1 MTLSDVSIKRPV
13 FTTMLS
19 LALVVLGLL
28 GISRLGTDLFPD
40 VSFPFVAITTVYR
53 GAGPSEIEQQ
63 VTKPLEDAV
72 AGIGGV
78 ESIQSI
84 TRENLSLVFVQF
96 KLAVPIDRAVQEVRD
111 KVAVVQQVLPRD
123 VDAPKVNRIDF
134 GAAPIVTYAVSANLP
149 SSQLRQMLKDKLEP
163 ALSQVDGVAQVR
175 IIGGEVREI
184 RVDIDLDKAKSAG
197 IAPGQI
203 AERIGM
209 ENLDVPAGRL
219 QLGPTELSVR
229 SVGQFRDIDELRMLT
244 VARNQNGTQ
253 VRLDEVATVTD
264 GVGERRS
271 IARLNGKEAVVVEIV
286 KQPGSN
292 TIEVSRAVQTRM
304 KELTPVMGNGFEP
317 SLIIDNSKVI
327 EENTHEVWV
336 ALLFGGLMAIIIILV
351 FLLDLRGTTISALA
365 LPTSVLGTFFVMY
378 LLGYTLNQMTLMALS
393 LAIGLLIDDAVVVR
407 EAITHRLE
415 QGETPRDASS
425 NGTKDV
431 YLAVLATTLS
441 LVAVFVPVAFMPGL
455 VGQFFKQFGFTM
467 SVAVLISLFISFTL
481 DPMLSSRFSKQR
493 VKGQAH
499 AENVVA
505 RVLRRS
511 FEWMESL
518 YASILGWS
526 IKHRWLTAGLVALTM
541 AGSIGA
547 AALSGLGV
555 DFVTPEDRSQFMVDL
570 KLPEGTSLDETKAR
584 AIAAEEVIRKY
595 PDVIDIYTV
604 IGTSSDG
611 AGSDANR
618 ARLRVLIKGRDARVL
633 SLKGIQDDART
644 TLVAALPSGTEVGF
658 LDPPV
663 IEGLGDFF
671 PIMLSVMG
679 NDYQQITAEAQR
691 IAAVMRELKGKNGK
705 PLANDVRVAANP
717 PKPEL
722 AVAIDRNRASD
733 TGLTSAMLGMQLR
746 LAMNGQLAGKLRQ
759 DGIETDIMVRLS
771 EKDRASPE
779 ALRTMD
785 VFTASGLRPISDIA
799 DVSMRDTPSIIERFN
814 RQRRVMVQAA
824 SVGEGG
830 ALGDLAAALDARMK
844 AEPPPPGVTLYY
856 DGQIKQLGEQ
866 GDAFTLVFV
875 LAGIF
880 VYMVLASQFES
891 FKHPFT
897 ILMSVPLAF
906 VGAVLA
912 LLATGFSM
920 NMGGFIGV
928 VLLVGL
934 VTKNAILLVDQAL
947 QNLRAGDDLDTAL
960 LKAGPRRLRPILM
973 TSAAMAI
980 GMLPTA
986 LGRGQGFEFRAPMAI
1001 VVIGGVISSTF
1012 LTLVVVPLVFAV
1024 FEKLTPP
1031 RWRIH
1036 QDPDEQPTP
1045 RADDAHVT
1053 PAPGIAARS
1062 GEVPAHGP
1070 AVRPV

>member
-1 MTLSDVSIKRPV
+1 MTLSDLSIKRPV
-13 FTTMLS
+13 FTTMMS
-19 LALVVLGLL
+19 LALLVLGLL
-28 GISRLGTDLFPD
+28 GLSRLGTNLFPD

-78 ESIQSI
+78 DSIQSI

-96 KLAVPIDRAVQEVRD
+96 KLSVPLDRAVQEVRD

-123 VDAPKVNRIDF
+123 VDAPKVARIDF
-134 GAAPIVTYAVSANLP
+134 GAAPIVTYAVSATLP
-149 SSQLRQMLKDKLEP
+149 SAQLRQLLKDKLEP

-175 IIGGEVREI
+175 IIGGDVREI
-184 RVDIDLDKAKSAG
+184 RVDIDLDKAKAAG
-197 IAPGQI
+197 IAPAQI

-209 ENLDVPAGRL
+209 ENVDVPAGRL
-219 QLGPTELSVR
+219 DLGPAELNVR
-229 SVGQFRDIDELRMLT
+229 SLGQFKDVDELRALPI
-244 VARNQNGTQ
+244 VRNQTGTQ

-264 GVGERRS
+264 GVGDRRS
-271 IARLNGKEAVVVEIV
+271 VARLNGKDAVVVEVI

-292 TIEVSRAVQTRM
+292 TIEVSHAVQAKM
-304 KELTPVMGNGFEP
+304 SELTPVMGNGFEP

-336 ALLFGGLMAIIIILV
+336 ALLFGGLMAIVIILL
-351 FLLDLRGTTISALA
+351 FLLDVRGTTISALA
-365 LPTSVLGTFFVMY
+365 LPTSVLGTFFTMY

-415 QGETPRDASS
+415 QGETPRDAAS
-425 NGTKDV
+425 NGTRDV

-441 LVAVFVPVAFMPGL
+441 LVAVFVPVAFMPGI
-455 VGQFFKQFGFTM
+455 VGQFFKEFGFTM

-493 VKGQAH
+493 LKGEAH
-499 AENVVA
+499 RENVVA
-505 RVLRRS
+505 RTLRRS
-511 FEWMESL
+511 FEWMEARYGDL
-518 YASILGWS
+518 LGWS
-526 IKHRWLTAGLVALTM
+526 IRHRWLTAGLVLATM
-541 AGSIGA
+541 GGAIGA
-547 AALSGLGV
+547 AAVGGLGV
-555 DFVTPEDRSQFMVDL
+555 DFVSPEDRSQFMVDL
-570 KLPEGTSLDETKAR
+570 KLPEGTSLAETKAR
-584 AIAAEEVIRKY
+584 AIAAEEVMRTY
-595 PDVIDIYTV
+595 PDVIDMYTV
-604 IGTSSDG
+604 VGTSSDG

-618 ARLRVLIKGRDARVL
+618 ARIRVIIKGRDQRQLTLA
-633 SLKGIQDDART
+633 GIQNDVRT
-644 TLVAALPSGTEVGF
+644 SLVAALPSSTEVGL

-691 IAAVMRELKGKNGK
+691 VAAIMRDFRGPNGK

-717 PKPEL
+717 PRPEL
-722 AVAIDRNRASD
+722 AVVIDRSRAND
-733 TGLTSAMLGMQLR
+733 TGLTSGMLGMQLR

-759 DGIETDIMVRLS
+759 EGVETDIMVRLS

-785 VFTASGLRPISDIA
+785 VFTPTGLRPISDVA
-799 DVSMRDTPSIIERFN
+799 EVSMRDTPSIIERFN

-824 SVGEGG
+824 GVGEGG
-830 ALGDLAAALDARMK
+830 ALGDLATALKTRLAK
-844 AEPPPPGVTLYY
+844 EPPPPGVTYYY
-856 DGQIKQLGEQ
+856 DGQIKSLDEQ
-866 GDAFTLVFV
+866 NDAFGLVFA

-912 LLATGFSM
+912 LLASGFNA
-920 NMGGFIGV
+920 NMGAFIGV
-928 VLLVGL
+928 VLLMGL
-934 VTKNAILLVDQAL
+934 VTKNAILLVDQVL
-947 QNLRAGDDLDTAL
+947 QNLRAGDDLDTAI

-980 GMLPTA
+980 GMVPTA
-986 LGRGQGFEFRAPMAI
+986 VGRGQGFEFRAPMAI
-1001 VVIGGVISSTF
+1001 TVIGGVISSTF
-1012 LTLVVVPLVFAV
+1012 LTLVVVPLIFAA

-1031 RWRIH
+1031 KWRIGK
-1036 QDPDEQPTP
+1036 
-1045 RADDAHVT
+1045 DAATKAPPEPAPHVT
-1053 PAPGIAARS
+1053 PVPGIAARTT
-1062 GEVPAHGP
+1062 EPDAAQP